1 MSGNVT
7 GTSSDDCR
15 RLACGVTFCGD
26 PHQARGAG
34 FQRSR
39 WATFVLHC
47 RMPLRGT
54 TDEVWLRG
62 KSGKYKCMMGWQP
75 TEQPSVEH
83 LALVVVTVWLWDD
96 CDRRLVSWGDIIMRS
111 PHQARHQATH
121 EGVIRHPP
129 GFPWQS
135 GKYKCMM
142 GWQPKEQPSVEH
154 WLIRCDCVALDDCDG
169 QACVV
174 G

>member
-1 MSGNVT
+1 MMSGNVT

-75 TEQPSVEH
+75 
-83 LALVVVTVWLWDD
+83 
-96 CDRRLVSWGDIIMRS
+96 
-111 PHQARHQATH
+111 
-121 EGVIRHPP
+121 
-129 GFPWQS
+129 
-135 GKYKCMM
+135 
-142 GWQPKEQPSVEH
+142 KEQPSVEH